1 MAVGAALSVLAGCA
15 NQPKSLYNWS
25 DYQPQ
30 VYAYLKNDGEGV
42 DAQILKLVQN
52 MALARS
58 KGETLPP
65 GYHAHLGMLYAK
77 TGRADEVKPQ
87 FDFEKTLY
95 PESKTFIDFLAGTF
109 SKNQG
114 GTR

>member
-1 MAVGAALSVLAGCA
+1 MPRLLKTTAWMAVGAALSVLAGCA

-42 DAQILKLVQN
+42 DAQILKLEQN

-65 GYHAHLGMLYAK
+65 WLPRPPRHAVCQDRTCRRSQTAVRFREDALSRVQDIH
-77 TGRADEVKPQ
+77 
-87 FDFEKTLY
+87 
-95 PESKTFIDFLAGTF
+95 
-109 SKNQG
+109 
-114 GTR
+114 